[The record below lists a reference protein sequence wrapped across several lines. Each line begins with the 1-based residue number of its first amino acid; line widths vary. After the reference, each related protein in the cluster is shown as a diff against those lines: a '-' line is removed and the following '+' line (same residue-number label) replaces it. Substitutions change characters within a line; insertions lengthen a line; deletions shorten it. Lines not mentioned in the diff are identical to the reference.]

1 MVLSGMATMQDASDI
16 SDLTPGR
23 AAQPAVQGQEPPQ
36 TGDGQPAQVVVVG
49 NEKGGSGKTTTAMH
63 LIVALLHAGR
73 RVASIDVDSRQASLT
88 RFLAN
93 RSACA
98 RKQDIRLP
106 MSEHGKIGSDARG
119 NPLSL
124 EDANVQFD
132 GLLAEFVAASDFVVI
147 DTPSSDSGLSR
158 HAHSHADTLI
168 TPLNDSFIDLDVLAT
183 TEAETQRILHP
194 SQYAEMVWEQKKE
207 RARRDGGSIDW
218 VIMQN
223 RLSSLDSPNKQA
235 MVQAVS
241 LLSKRIAFRVVPGFT
256 ERVIFRELFLKGLT
270 LLDLREPGGDIKLNI
285 SHIAGRQE
293 VRGLIESLR
302 FPTPLQSVDAA
313 RDIRRNTAPAFM
325 SDG

>member
-1 MVLSGMATMQDASDI
+1 MLTKWDASDI

-23 AAQPAVQGQEPPQ
+23 VEPPTVQGQASVQSGERKR
-36 TGDGQPAQVVVVG
+36 AQIIVVG

-63 LIVALLHAGR
+63 LIVALLHAGL

-93 RSACA
+93 RRAYA
-98 RKQDIRLP
+98 RKREIDLP
-106 MSEHGKIGSDARG
+106 MSEHRTIGADARRKA
-119 NPLSL
+119 LSIEEARHSFERCL
-124 EDANVQFD
+124 T
-132 GLLAEFVAASDFVVI
+132 EFVELSDFVVI
-147 DTPSSDSGLSR
+147 DTPGSDSELSR
-158 HAHSHADTLI
+158 IAHSHADTLI

-218 VIMQN
+218 VIMRN
-223 RLSSLDSPNKQA
+223 RLSSLDSRNKQA
-235 MVQAVS
+235 MAQAVS
-241 LLSKRIAFRVVPGFT
+241 LLAKRIGFRLAPGFT
-256 ERVIFRELFLKGLT
+256 ERVVYRELFLKGLT
-270 LLDLREPGGDIKLNI
+270 LLDLREPGSGIKLNI

-302 FPTPLQSVDAA
+302 FPTPLQPVDAA
-313 RDIRRNTAPAFM
+313 RDIGRDSAPLST
-325 SDG
+325 SDE